1 MARNSIKSFCKIFS
15 LTNTQSSSVEF
26 RNTNG
31 SAIAC
36 NYFRLDSR
44 STGNQDMGWF
54 HVYPNG
60 VYNVAVDLTSTSGS
74 PTAAG
79 APGLAGVADGSVE
92 YVVPQGST
100 YLVSSVTVVNQLG
113 DTGSFAL
120 MYGVMSSS
128 SEVADYAIR
137 KLNAGKEI

>member
-1 MARNSIKSFCKIFS
+1 MARNSIKSFCKVFQ
-15 LTNTQSSSVEF
+15 LTNTQSSSIEL

-36 NYFRLDSR
+36 NYFRLDTR
-44 STGNQDMGWF
+44 SNGGQDMGFF

-60 VYNVAVDLTSTSGS
+60 VYNVENAITSTSAS

-79 APGLAGVADGSVE
+79 APGLAGIADGSVE

-100 YLVSSVTVVNQLG
+100 YLVSSITVVNQLG

-120 MYGVMSSS
+120 TYGVMGSS
-128 SEVADYAIR
+128 SEVADYAIK
-137 KLNAGKEI
+137 KLNAGKET